1 MAAWTMSCSP
11 SSVIE
16 VGTSTWRQI
25 TGSLLRNSMSRVAI
39 SSTRSDAV
47 RFQAVSLLGLNPG
60 YAQVQAE
67 HFWSQGWMDVIQGGM
82 TPAAAA
88 ENSFKRAAEILAKGL
103 IMSTSI
109 LSIAG
114 RGEGRRSLSTT
125 TSAQLRCKFTM
136 IREKGDLISA

>member
-1 MAAWTMSCSP
+1 M
-11 SSVIE
+11 
-16 VGTSTWRQI
+16 
-25 TGSLLRNSMSRVAI
+25 AI

-47 RFQAVSLLGLNPG
+47 RFQAGSLLGLNPG

-88 ENSFKRAAEILAKGL
+88 ENSFKRAAEILAMGL

-114 RGEGRRSLSTT
+114 RGEGRRSLSIT